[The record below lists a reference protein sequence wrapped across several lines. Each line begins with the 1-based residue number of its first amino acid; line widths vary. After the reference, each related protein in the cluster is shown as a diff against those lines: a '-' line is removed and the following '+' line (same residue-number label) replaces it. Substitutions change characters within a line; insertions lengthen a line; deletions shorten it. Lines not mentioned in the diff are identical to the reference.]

1 MQRYEKVRAEAN
13 GKRSFRHRRPRN
25 GPVPPSVSPP
35 AAGPACLPARL
46 VRRPSPPAVRPGI
59 FPSAF
64 PIPPGPSAARPG
76 PIRSRLLPPVTP
88 RLPPGPVPPGP
99 VPSAAFPAA
108 LPGVSAAFPLLPP
121 GACPSPTPVRFYLP
135 PVRRSLRSSVLPSH
149 SARRL
154 PPPSFSFRPAPR
166 EGPGRIFCRYFIIL
180 QEFYT
185 FAKRK
190 NKIQKAYT
198 YGKSL

>member
-1 MQRYEKVRAEAN
+1 VQRYEKVRAEAN

-149 SARRL
+149 SARRRSS
-154 PPPSFSFRPAPR
+154 PSPSSSRRHARGPA
-166 EGPGRIFCRYFIIL
+166 EYFADISLFCKNFIL
-180 QEFYT
+180 LRNE
-185 FAKRK
+185 K
-190 NKIQKAYT
+190 
-198 YGKSL
+198 